1 MSFSKL
7 SAIARRWTRLRV
19 TFLVGAFT
27 VLFVAGAVPGAA
39 TPPSGRSL
47 LMKVHSI
54 AVATGGDYSQAGFA
68 RGFADAD
75 SSMLAYARQLWAQE
89 DPLIADAG
97 AGSDASPEAAERFSA
112 RALKALSWDAARL
125 VNASIPLSRQIN
137 PVARAFRLPA
147 GAEDRARAVQCLTEA
162 VYYEAAY
169 EPADGQAAVAQVVL
183 NRLRHPVYPKTVCG
197 VVYQGHERP
206 TGCQFTFTC
215 DGALARAPVE
225 PLWGRARQVAE
236 RALNGYVA
244 QSVGNATH
252 YHADYVVPYWLPSLA
267 KVAKVGTHVFYRW
280 SGNFGLPAA
289 FAGRYTGGEPLR
301 GQTLM
306 AAQAV
311 EAQAKQD
318 ALVVARLGPVTQ
330 APTIQIAEQAQVMTS
345 APIAVDVLSVAPIPR
360 LEAPRP
366 VISPLAPS
374 WGAPGMP
381 SSNCM
386 GAGGFGGP
394 GGFGGCRAY

>member
-1 MSFSKL
+1 MTL
-7 SAIARRWTRLRV
+7 
-19 TFLVGAFT
+19 LVGALAT
-27 VLFVAGAVPGAA
+27 LFAASAAPGSA
-39 TPPSGRSL
+39 TPPSGGSVRL
-47 LMKVHSI
+47 KVHAI
-54 AVATGGDYSQAGFA
+54 AVSTGGDYSQAGFD
-68 RGFADAD
+68 RGFSDAD

-89 DPLIADAG
+89 EPLIADAG

-137 PVARAFRLPA
+137 PVARAFKLPA

-169 EPADGQAAVAQVVL
+169 EPAEGQAAVAQVIL
-183 NRLRHPVYPKTVCG
+183 NRMRHPVYPKTVCG

-225 PLWGRARQVAE
+225 PLWSRARQVAE
-236 RALNGYVA
+236 RALAGYVA

-289 FAGRYTGGEPLR
+289 FTGRYAGAEPLR

-311 EAQAKQD
+311 DAQSKAD

-330 APTIQIAEQAQVMTS
+330 SPTIQIATGPQVS
-345 APIAVDVLSVAPIPR
+345 LAAPVDVVRDAGELKLQAPTITLPS
-360 LEAPRP
+360 ARP
-366 VISPLAPS
+366 PPFAIRQTCVNTTL
-374 WGAPGMP
+374 G
-381 SSNCM
+381 NCS
-386 GAGGFGGP
+386 
-394 GGFGGCRAY
+394 Y